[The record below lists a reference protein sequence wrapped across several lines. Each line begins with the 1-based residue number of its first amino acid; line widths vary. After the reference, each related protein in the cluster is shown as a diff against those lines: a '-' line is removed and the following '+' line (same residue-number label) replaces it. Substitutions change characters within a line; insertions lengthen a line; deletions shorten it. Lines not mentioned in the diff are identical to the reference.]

1 MEENKTVSF
10 DKVRFKIKVEQAKRK
25 VLNGIYQ
32 TVNWCVH
39 NKELALGIAA
49 AGVGTAKVVG
59 KLGAAKREDYVHEI
73 RHWDPRAGEYYESR
87 RKLNKREKLE
97 MDARYRAGESK
108 IQILNDMGLLK

>member
-10 DKVRFKIKVEQAKRK
+10 DKVKFKIKVEQAKRK
-25 VLNGIYQ
+25 AWNGVCQ
-32 TVNWCVH
+32 FGRFCVE
-39 NKELALGIAA
+39 NKEVVVPMAIAA
-49 AGVGTAKVVG
+49 AGAG
-59 KLGAAKREDYVHEI
+59 KALGKMHAAHREDYTHER

-87 RKLNKREKLE
+87 RKLNKHEKLE